1 MSNPQNNGEN
11 EEEEKNEEE
20 ETDEEENETEGGVG
34 GDNPPK
40 EGGVGDGIPQGGVG
54 DSIPQEKKTSN
65 CPPDK
70 TCVVRDLAKNVNSF
84 GDAAGAIGTAIEA
97 SIKKK
102 AASAASSVKT
112 LFNPAKCAAS
122 AVVAVPQMFEGIFNS
137 VANGMDRVA
146 KSAEN
151 MSVKIANLAV
161 DDDGLP
167 NILAPFK
174 IVVLST
180 MKKIQSM
187 FGSMV
192 FGSDKWAKILADPNM
207 NSEKIVDDM
216 AKASE
221 AFSRI
226 VDSPAFKKIFNKWL
240 MGYAAAMDK
249 VIQMGKP
256 KIDGVTNK
264 LTGMIDDTS
273 KKIGK
278 AFTDSLANVIGAAL
292 KSIPG
297 VGIIF
302 NAADLAHKMAT
313 KIVSVCEPPI
323 SKGGVSLIT
332 IANAGLDQVKN
343 AQCKGEELINKL
355 SAIMPGSGKQ
365 SGGGGV
371 QSGGGGRYRIKLTHN
386 NRKKIIRATKRV
398 KFMLGKFTKKY
409 GAHLNYAAKL
419 KTRRRLHD

>member
-1 MSNPQNNGEN
+1 MSADNAEEYVNEEK
-11 EEEEKNEEE
+11 EEEEDEE
-20 ETDEEENETEGGVG
+20 ETDEEEETDGGVG

-40 EGGVGDGIPQGGVG
+40 EGGVGDG
-54 DSIPQEKKTSN
+54 IPQEKKTSN

-84 GDAAGAIGTAIEA
+84 GDAAGAVGTAIEA

-112 LFNPAKCAAS
+112 LFNPVKCAAS

-192 FGSDKWAKILADPNM
+192 FGSEKWAKILADPNM
-207 NSEKIVDDM
+207 KSEKIVDDM

-273 KKIGK
+273 KRIGK

-297 VGIIF
+297 VGVIF
-302 NAADLAHKMAT
+302 NAADLAHKMAA

-365 SGGGGV
+365 SGGGG
-371 QSGGGGRYRIKLTHN
+371 RYRMKLTHN

-419 KTRRRLHD
+419 KTRRRLRATG